1 MCQLNQFIDLTR
13 LGQQIAACTLCQ
25 DKQLI
30 PEARPI
36 FQLPETAR
44 IAVEFGLPYDMVYR
58 HPFPGP
64 GLGVRILGEVK
75 KEYADILRRAATNT

>member
-1 MCQLNQFIDLTR
+1 VCQLNQFINPTR

-44 IAVEFGLPYDMVYR
+44 IGVELGLPHDMVYR
-58 HPFPGP
+58 HPFPG
-64 GLGVRILGEVK
+64 
-75 KEYADILRRAATNT
+75 